1 MIKLKAGQRYRLT
14 NENCFALLLSGS
26 CEVYAVTQPQSKL
39 SYRQT
44 FLLELKP
51 QEAAFPALDE
61 FEQMDVLLYAVED
74 SVIELQDL
82 NDSSPAFLKNIMQY
96 WFKQLVELPWLR
108 LLADRGDDMLIL
120 WLKGTLFNKAQT
132 KEQIIAIFEENEQIF
147 SMLLGTK
154 FQAEDKKA
162 SNRLEIQKRYKN
174 QLLDDAISNLL
185 STDNLKFTESTGN
198 NTLEEASFIVHKIA
212 NALSMST
219 KNIHLMPE
227 IVRKLDHLQIIRRLM
242 QKGNMQMRLVKFT
255 KNWYKKDSGIFLGYF
270 GEDKELA
277 AIIPSAIGQYRIF
290 TKKIPEGIPLT
301 DDTAHLLDNDAFA
314 CYAGF
319 PAQQLK
325 VIDLL
330 KFMFRQCWKI
340 DYQTLFFASMIAGI
354 IPLVTPI
361 ITETIFQDIIPIQDR
376 QGLSTITQVM
386 MVTSFSMTAIS
397 IVRSVAVLRLTT
409 HIDMATEAAL
419 WNRLLSLPSKFFRQF
434 TTGELAQRM
443 RGIDAIKSI
452 VSGEFVSTI
461 FNLLFSFWSLFLMCY
476 YSIKLT
482 ITAVIIWLIYC
493 LISAFI
499 YRRVV
504 RFQRN
509 LINATNKTA
518 STVQQIFTGLS
529 KFRVQGAEAQ
539 AYFLWSRVFG
549 EEWKWN
555 LKLRWQ
561 NNYNVIISSIQP
573 FVLTMILYYVAIY
586 HMQTTNEHG
595 MVVTGISYAQFIAFS
610 SAYSTFNG
618 TLNAVI
624 PLIGTFF
631 SIQPHIENLRPILN
645 EEPESTDDKID
656 ADILS
661 GSLEVSHL
669 SFAYRENSPEVL
681 HDINF
686 RVSAGETLA
695 IVGKSGCGKSTLVRL
710 LLGFEKPKHGAIYYD
725 GQDLSELSLPSV
737 RSQMGVVLQNG
748 QLMTGDILT
757 NIVGTSSLTTKEA
770 WAAAAA
776 AGIDDDIRKMPMG
789 MQTII
794 SEGSNN
800 ISGGQ
805 RQRILIARALAA
817 RPSII
822 IFDEATSALD
832 NQTQAIVTESLK
844 KLHATRIIVAHRLS
858 TIRHA
863 DHIIVLDNGSIAE
876 EGTFDELLNK
886 NGIFTRL
893 VKRQMA

>member
-1 MIKLKAGQRYRLT
+1 MIELSAGQRYRLT
-14 NENCFALLLSGS
+14 NEHYFALLISGV
-26 CEVYAVTQPQSKL
+26 CEVYAVTQPKSKL
-39 SYRQT
+39 SYRQS

-51 QEAAFPALDE
+51 QQAAFPALDE

-74 SVIELQDL
+74 CIIDL
-82 NDSSPAFLKNIMQY
+82 RSFNDTSSSILKDLMQV

-108 LLADRGDDMLIL
+108 LLADRGDDVLTL
-120 WLKGTLFNKAQT
+120 WLKGTVFNTAT
-132 KEQIIAIFEENEQIF
+132 TTDEVVDIFKENEQIF

-154 FQAEDKKA
+154 FQAEDKKS
-162 SNRLEIQKRYKN
+162 SNRLEIQERYKN

-185 STDNLKFTESTGN
+185 SNDNLRFTESTGN

-242 QKGNMQMRLVKFT
+242 QKGNMQMRLVKLN
-255 KNWYKKDSGIFLGYF
+255 KDWYKKDSGIFLGYF

-277 AIIPSAIGQYRIF
+277 AIIPSAIGEYKIF
-290 TKKIPEGIPLT
+290 TKKLPEGIALNDET
-301 DDTAHLLDNDAFA
+301 HQLLDTDAFA

-319 PAQQLK
+319 PARQLK
-325 VIDLL
+325 IIDLL
-330 KFMFRQCWKI
+330 KFMFRQCWKV
-340 DYQTLFFASMIAGI
+340 DYQTLFFTSMIAGI

-386 MVTSFSMTAIS
+386 MVTSFSMTALS

-409 HIDMATEAAL
+409 HIDMSTEAAL

-509 LINATNKTA
+509 LIGATNKTA

-561 NNYNVIISSIQP
+561 NNYNIIISSIQP

-586 HMQTTNEHG
+586 HMETTNEHG

-618 TLNAVI
+618 TLNSVI

-669 SFAYRENSPEVL
+669 SFAYRENAPDVL
-681 HDINF
+681 RDISF

-770 WAAAAA
+770 WAAATA
-776 AGIDDDIRKMPMG
+776 AGIADDIRKMPMG

-817 RPSII
+817 RPAII

-832 NQTQAIVTESLK
+832 NQTQAIVTESLQ
-844 KLHATRIIVAHRLS
+844 KLNATRIIVAHRLS

-876 EGTFDELLNK
+876 EGGFDELVQK
-886 NGIFTRL
+886 NGIFARL
-893 VKRQMA
+893 VKRQLA